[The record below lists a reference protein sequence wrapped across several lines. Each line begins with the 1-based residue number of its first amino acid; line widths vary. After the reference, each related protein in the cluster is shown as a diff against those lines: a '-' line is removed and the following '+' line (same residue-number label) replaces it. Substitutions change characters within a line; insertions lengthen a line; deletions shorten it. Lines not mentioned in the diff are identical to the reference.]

1 MYQFRDPKLH
11 ACLNKY
17 ACQVQEKNMQV
28 VQIFYTNYMYNHL
41 YNCSVLYKFELKVDG
56 WQLLPTTLE
65 MTTKPCSF
73 NMCCFVTYTFW
84 VEVLFEQPGIV
95 SCLKNVCCIAL
106 ESMWAIPLAQ
116 HMFDLIYVWSCK
128 KLVKCIC
135 DFPLLKVSFLSPK
148 PRFSLHNFVVSC
160 VGWYAC
166 ILRCCNHSLVWTYQ
180 IHICNPFFTSKSWRV
195 SISTMYFH
203 LCMCLDF
210 RV

>member
-135 DFPLLKVSFLSPK
+135 DFPLLKVISYRQNQDFLCTTLWFLVLAGMLVSLGAATIVLSELTKFIFAIPSSP
-148 PRFSLHNFVVSC
+148 PNLEGF
-160 VGWYAC
+160 
-166 ILRCCNHSLVWTYQ
+166 
-180 IHICNPFFTSKSWRV
+180 P
-195 SISTMYFH
+195 
-203 LCMCLDF
+203 
-210 RV
+210 